1 MFCARRNSVNT
12 EPISLALLASLFTLG
27 ALLHN
32 VEEALYLP
40 AWSKQAG
47 RWYRPVAAPVFRIA
61 AAALSV
67 AFVLITVLGMLSRG
81 GGVGAY
87 LMGGYV
93 LAMLFNVIVP
103 HALVSVFQRKYM
115 PGTTTAL
122 LLNLPLGLL
131 YLHKALE
138 ARFIALTTLF
148 GAGPAVAIALLLLMP
163 LLFALGRRFQV
174 ASAAPRVRG

>member
-1 MFCARRNSVNT
+1 MNT

-40 AWSKQAG
+40 AWSQHAG
-47 RWYRPVAAPVFRIA
+47 RWYRPVATRVFRVA

-67 AFVLITVLGMLSRG
+67 VFVLITLFGMLSHA

-87 LMGGYV
+87 LMAGYV
-93 LAMLFNVIVP
+93 LAMLFNVMLP
-103 HALVSVFQRKYM
+103 HVLVSVLQRRYM

-131 YLHKALE
+131 YLHEAL
-138 ARFIALTTLF
+138 
-148 GAGPAVAIALLLLMP
+148 GAGFIEMQTFFWAGPMVAVGLLLLMP
-163 LLFALGRRFQV
+163 LLFALGRRLRA
-174 ASAAPRVRG
+174 ASATPPMRG